1 MSATVARTRSFRP
14 GATAGR
20 AAVRV
25 THTLLFLAAAAVPP
39 GVCDACPACPTRA
52 ERSDSP
58 GGLRDRAAGSWQQG
72 IAAAVAGSHRCGAC
86 ASTLPCM
93 PTGRSPADRMPP
105 GSVADPG
112 DGAPSSCDSCADA
125 CTCLL
130 EPRDP
135 ASEAIAAASAGLPR
149 DLAMAAPHGV
159 LPTLAMT
166 PAATRI
172 ARLSDVRPPG
182 RPVRVLY
189 GVWRN

>member
-14 GATAGR
+14 EATAR
-20 AAVRV
+20 RIAVRV

-52 ERSDSP
+52 ERSDSRD
-58 GGLRDRAAGSWQQG
+58 GLPDRAAGSRHEG

-86 ASTLPCM
+86 ASTIPCM

-112 DGAPSSCDSCADA
+112 DGAPSSCGSCADA

-130 EPRDP
+130 EARDP
-135 ASEAIAAASAGLPR
+135 PAEAIAAASAGLPR
-149 DLAMAAPHGV
+149 DGGMAAPHGV
-159 LPTLAMT
+159 LPTLAT
-166 PAATRI
+166 NRAATRI
-172 ARLSDVRPPG
+172 GQLSDVRPPG